1 MVEGIGCFNQIS
13 FHSRGREKLYL
24 VRLQNPWGTKEWTG
38 PFSDTC
44 VLINYELLH
53 DTSRTFLSPY
63 FLQLSISFLHPQL
76 LNLQVL
82 IIYSRFRLHA
92 ISLSSFSGG
101 LSMGRELSGRDFLYT
116 CLSLTRLL
124 SRSPEWANISESQRE
139 KLGLTFS
146 DDGEFW

>member
-1 MVEGIGCFNQIS
+1 MALIS
-13 FHSRGREKLYL
+13 DILF
-24 VRLQNPWGTKEWTG
+24 
-38 PFSDTC
+38 
-44 VLINYELLH
+44 
-53 DTSRTFLSPY
+53 
-63 FLQLSISFLHPQL
+63 QL
-76 LNLQVL
+76 LAVL
-82 IIYSRFRLHA
+82 FTCMPTFF
-92 ISLSSFSGG
+92 SFSGG